1 MIYFNKTE
9 TFNTYLAHIMA
20 ANQGLGLSCI
30 KNPTCLTINN
40 KQCTESCSGIKLYF
54 SPEICVKLLFETQAV
69 YIKNVFF
76 YNKKSMYD

>member
-1 MIYFNKTE
+1 
-9 TFNTYLAHIMA
+9 MA

-40 KQCTESCSGIKLYF
+40 KQCTESSCGIKLYF
-54 SPEICVKLLFETQAV
+54 NYIISPEICVKLLFETQTV

-76 YNKKSMYD
+76 HNRMGKFACMTNVRNFRKS